1 MKCEY
6 CGKTIS
12 RSKIHWMSWIK
23 IENDG
28 SLKDLGD
35 YAVFFDKN
43 CFNPWKKNYLQKK
56 VSE

>member
-12 RSKIHWMSWIK
+12 RSKSHWMT

-35 YAVFFDKN
+35 YVVFCDKN
-43 CFNPWKKNYLQKK
+43 CFNPWKK
-56 VSE
+56 S